1 MSRRR
6 RQERRRCRQ
15 PLAASRC
22 APLPGMARHGSA
34 RPAALTPGA
43 GSGSRGP
50 ALAWGGGSRPAPRR
64 SPRRL
69 RALPA
74 ALPSHQTAPGTGG
87 QRLRVPAAAGQGRGA
102 GAGCCEPDKDSRGEE
117 EEEEEKEEEKKYT
130 ASGEREREENSS
142 PFPSPTGKTGGNAP
156 APEHCWIGC
165 LLSGFI
171 HACGSRSVVWQ
182 GVPKC

>member
-1 MSRRR
+1 MSPRR

-22 APLPGMARHGSA
+22 APHPGMARHGSA

-87 QRLRVPAAAGQGRGA
+87 QGLRVPAAAGQGRGA
-102 GAGCCEPDKDSRGEE
+102 GAGCCEPDKDSRGGGGGGGEGGG
-117 EEEEEKEEEKKYT
+117 EKIYCER
-130 ASGEREREENSS
+130 REREQLPL
-142 PFPSPTGKTGGNAP
+142 PFSNRKNRRKRARTRA
-156 APEHCWIGC
+156 
-165 LLSGFI
+165 LLGL
-171 HACGSRSVVWQ
+171 RR
-182 GVPKC
+182 